1 MDNIGDI
8 FAAFGL
14 SASAGLNAYVP
25 LLVVALTARF
35 TDWITLS
42 QPMDALSSWWV
53 IGTLIVLGVVEF
65 FADKIPVINHINDV
79 IQTVIRPAAG
89 AILFAASAQVVTE
102 ISPVLSV
109 ISGLLVAGG
118 VHTVKTVA
126 VRPAVTATTG
136 GAGNVPVSLA
146 EDVVATII
154 SILAVVVPV
163 VIAALIIIGTS
174 FVVWW
179 LWRRANAL
187 KAA

>member
-25 LLVVALTARF
+25 LLIVALTARF

-42 QPMDALSSWWV
+42 QPWDALTSWWV
-53 IGTLIVLGVVEF
+53 IGTLIVLGAVEF

-79 IQTVIRPAAG
+79 IQTGIRPVAG
-89 AILFAASAQVVTE
+89 AILFAASAQVVTD
-102 ISPVLSV
+102 ISPALSV
-109 ISGLLVAGG
+109 LAGLLIAGG

-126 VRPAVTATTG
+126 VRPAVTTTTG

-146 EDVVATII
+146 EDVVALII

-174 FVVWW
+174 FLVWW